1 MTDQIK
7 RFIGDESGTTAIEYG
22 IIASGIV
29 VAIIG
34 AISVLSNDTNNL
46 FLYIVNQAA
55 TILRT

>member
-1 MTDQIK
+1 MTDQLK